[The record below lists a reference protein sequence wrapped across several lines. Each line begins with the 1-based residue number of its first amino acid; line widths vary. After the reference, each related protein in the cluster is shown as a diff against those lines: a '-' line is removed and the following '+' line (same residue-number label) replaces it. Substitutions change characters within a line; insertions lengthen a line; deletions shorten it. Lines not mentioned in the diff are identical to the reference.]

1 MNSEWM
7 ILSYSQ
13 NGTLSDLPRD
23 NCLGPLKV
31 CHDLSVTGGRR
42 DGLETLFGPIGA
54 DVRQL
59 EF

>member
-7 ILSYSQ
+7 ILSSSQ

-31 CHDLSVTGGRR
+31 CHDVSVTGGRR
-42 DGLETLFGPIGA
+42 DGLETAFGRGCA
-54 DVRQL
+54 
-59 EF
+59 